1 MDGRERGSMVHR
13 GWEWMPGGRGVVPAL
28 VLLVGLGGCQTLG
41 LETGGGETPRRA
53 SLVGGEYRGY
63 LWVEG
68 DPVSGSLTLTPRGSR
83 VSARLASEAGVSG
96 SGEGTLA
103 GEELVLR
110 IPYRTTCDGTIVLE
124 GDVSSDGI
132 RFVGTFTADDCTGS
146 TAGRFD
152 FRLP

>member
-1 MDGRERGSMVHR
+1 MDGREPRVMGHR
-13 GWEWMPGGRGVVPAL
+13 GGRGVPDGRGLFAAL
-28 VLLVGLGGCQTLG
+28 VLLFGLAGCQTLG
-41 LETGGGETPRRA
+41 LGTVGGESPRRA

-68 DPVSGSLTLTPRGSR
+68 DPLPGSLTLTPRGSR
-83 VSARLASEAGVSG
+83 VSALLASEAGVNG
-96 SGEGTLA
+96 YGEGTLA

>member
-1 MDGRERGSMVHR
+1 MEGRKSKVTEVR
-13 GWEWMPGGRGVVPAL
+13 GRGRVPVGRGAVLAL
-28 VLLVGLGGCQTLG
+28 ALLSGVTGCQTLG
-41 LETGGGETPRRA
+41 LESGGRESPRRA

-68 DPVSGSLTLTPRGSR
+68 DPIPGSLTLSPRGSR
-83 VSARLASEAGVSG
+83 VSARLASDAGVNG

-110 IPYRTTCDGTIVLE
+110 IPYRTTCDGMIVLE

-132 RFVGTFTADDCTGS
+132 RFVGNFTADDCTGS